1 MVVSVC
7 FRYWFSEWF
16 VFFQFEQS
24 GLSLASREEYFSNH
38 SNYKKIKD
46 GLIEFGGKIGEL
58 LGGDNSTVWSG
69 MSDIY
74 NLESQLAQVM

>member
-1 MVVSVC
+1 MND
-7 FRYWFSEWF
+7 F
-16 VFFQFEQS
+16 VFQFEQS

-38 SNYKKIKD
+38 SNYNKIKN

-74 NLESQLAQVM
+74 NLESQLAQVMCV